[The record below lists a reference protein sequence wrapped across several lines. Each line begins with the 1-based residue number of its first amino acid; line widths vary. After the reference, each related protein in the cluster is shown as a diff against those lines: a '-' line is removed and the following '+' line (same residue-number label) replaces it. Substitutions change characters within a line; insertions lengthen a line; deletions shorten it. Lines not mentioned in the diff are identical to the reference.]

1 MINDNNNNNNNNSNN
16 EWIETQQSEDGTYIA
31 TFGRGA
37 RSRSSQPAST
47 PTRTSPARRSILPF
61 AAAFLAGVVTIG
73 GFMYAADQ
81 SNWFGSKT
89 VAVVQTS
96 ASTSSTAG
104 QGAGITTASASVSN
118 AVETGNISSIYSA
131 ASPAVVK
138 VETFV
143 EQQQQS
149 LPTRGGIWFEPG
161 TRGGSGYAPDGSQ
174 SGQSSQNGQSSQDTQ
189 SGSLEALGTGTGFIV
204 DGSGYIMTNQH
215 VIADADEIQVTL
227 EGEETPYTATVVGT
241 REDLDIAILKIEKT
255 DGGSF
260 PTVSFGDS
268 NAANIGDMV
277 VAIGNPYG
285 FDQTLTVGV
294 LSAKERPIQIQDG
307 DTVRNYEHL
316 LQTDASINPG
326 NSGGPLLNA
335 NGEVIGMNTAG
346 ETDAQG
352 IGFAIPSSTMQE
364 VYNELVTSKSSVNM

>member
-1 MINDNNNNNNNNSNN
+1 MMNDNHNDNNN
-16 EWIETQQSEDGTYIA
+16 EWIETKQAEDGTYIA

-37 RSRSSQPAST
+37 KSAQPMANESKTSHSAKRSL
-47 PTRTSPARRSILPF
+47 LPF

-81 SNWFGSKT
+81 SSWFSNKPII
-89 VAVVQTS
+89 QTT
-96 ASTSSTAG
+96 ASTSQSTAG
-104 QGAGITTASASVSN
+104 QGAGITTASASVTN
-118 AVETGNISSIYSA
+118 TVETGNISSIYSA

-143 EQQQQS
+143 QQQQQNMR
-149 LPTRGGIWFEPG
+149 TRGGIWFEPG
-161 TRGGSGYAPDGSQ
+161 TRGGYMPDDSQ
-174 SGQSSQNGQSSQDTQ
+174 SGQSGQDQGQAQDQQSQ
-189 SGSLEALGTGTGFIV
+189 GSLEALGTGTGFIV

-215 VIADADEIQVTL
+215 VIADADQIQVTL
-227 EGEETPYTATVVGT
+227 QGEETPYTATVVGT
-241 REDLDIAILKIEKT
+241 REDLDIAILKIEKQ
-255 DGGSF
+255 GSGTF

-268 NAANIGDMV
+268 SAANIGDMV

-307 DTVRNYEHL
+307 NTVRSYEHL

-346 ETDAQG
+346 ETEAQG
-352 IGFAIPSSTMQE
+352 IGFAIPSSMMLE
-364 VYNELVTSKSSVNM
+364 VFKELVNAKTSVNM

>member
-1 MINDNNNNNNNNSNN
+1 MMNDNHNNKNN
-16 EWIETQQSEDGTYIA
+16 EWIETQQAEDGTYIA

-37 RSRSSQPAST
+37 RAAQPKTSEDGTSS
-47 PTRTSPARRSILPF
+47 ARRRSLLPL
-61 AAAFLAGVVTIG
+61 ASAFLAGVITIG

-81 SNWFGSKT
+81 NSWFGNKT
-89 VAVVQTS
+89 VVQTTAS
-96 ASTSSTAG
+96 ATQSTAG

-118 AVETGNISSIYSA
+118 QVETGNISSIYSA

-138 VETFV
+138 IETFV
-143 EQQQQS
+143 QQQQQQQGMR
-149 LPTRGGIWFEPG
+149 TRGGIWFEPG
-161 TRGGSGYAPDGSQ
+161 TNGGYMPDGSQ
-174 SGQSSQNGQSSQDTQ
+174 SSQGGQSGQSNQDTTQ
-189 SGSLEALGTGTGFIV
+189 SGNLEALGTGTGFIV

-227 EGEETPYTATVVGT
+227 QGEETPYTAKVVGT
-241 REDLDIAILKIEKT
+241 REDLDVAILKIERT
-255 DGGSF
+255 DGGTF

-268 NAANIGDMV
+268 SAANIGDMV

-307 DTVRNYEHL
+307 NTVRSYEHL

-346 ETDAQG
+346 ETEAQG
-352 IGFAIPSSTMQE
+352 IGFAIPSSTMLE
-364 VYNELVTSKSSVNM
+364 VFKELVTAQTSVNM

>member
-1 MINDNNNNNNNNSNN
+1 MMNDNHNNKDN
-16 EWIETQQSEDGTYIA
+16 EWIETRQAEDGTYIA

-37 RSRSSQPAST
+37 RAAQPMASEDQ
-47 PTRTSPARRSILPF
+47 TSPPRRRSMLPL
-61 AAAFLAGVVTIG
+61 ATAFLAGVLTIG

-81 SNWFGSKT
+81 NSWFSNK
-89 VAVVQTS
+89 AVVQTTAS
-96 ASTSSTAG
+96 ASQSTAG

-118 AVETGNISSIYSA
+118 QVETGNISSIYSA

-138 VETFV
+138 IETFV
-143 EQQQQS
+143 QQQQQQGMR
-149 LPTRGGIWFEPG
+149 TRGGIWFEPG
-161 TRGGSGYAPDGSQ
+161 TNGGYMPNDSQ
-174 SGQSSQNGQSSQDTQ
+174 SGQSGQSSQDTQ
-189 SGSLEALGTGTGFIV
+189 SGNLQALGTGTGFIV

-227 EGEETPYTATVVGT
+227 QGEETPYTAKVVGT
-241 REDLDIAILKIEKT
+241 REDLDVAILKIERT
-255 DGGSF
+255 NGGTF

-307 DTVRNYEHL
+307 STVRSYEHL

-346 ETDAQG
+346 ETEAQG
-352 IGFAIPSSTMQE
+352 IGFAIPSSTMLD
-364 VYNELVTSKSSVNM
+364 VFKELVNSKTSVNM

>member
-1 MINDNNNNNNNNSNN
+1 MMNDNNNNNNNN
-16 EWIETQQSEDGTYIA
+16 EWIETQQAEDGTYIA
-31 TFGRGA
+31 TFGKGA
-37 RSRSSQPAST
+37 RSRTAEPSAGQVKTSSV
-47 PTRTSPARRSILPF
+47 RRSMLPF

-81 SNWFGSKT
+81 SSWFSSKSI
-89 VAVVQTS
+89 VQTT
-96 ASTSSTAG
+96 ASTQSTAG

-118 AVETGNISSIYSA
+118 TVETGNISSIYSA

-143 EQQQQS
+143 QQPQQS
-149 LPTRGGIWFEPG
+149 MRTRGGIWFEPG
-161 TRGGSGYAPDGSQ
+161 TRGGQIPDDSQ
-174 SGQSSQNGQSSQDTQ
+174 DSQYGQNDQNGQSSQGSQGTD

-204 DGSGYIMTNQH
+204 DGSGYIVTNQH

-227 EGEETPYTATVVGT
+227 DGEDTPYTATVVGT

-260 PTVSFGDS
+260 PTVAFGDS

-307 DTVRNYEHL
+307 DTVRSYEHL

-326 NSGGPLLNA
+326 NSGGPLLDA
-335 NGEVIGMNTAG
+335 NGKVIGMNTAG
-346 ETDAQG
+346 ETEAQG
-352 IGFAIPSSTMQE
+352 IGFAIPSSTIMD
-364 VYNELVTSKSSVNM
+364 VYKELVTAKSGVNM